1 MATRLITLTTDFGSR
16 DPYAGIMKG
25 VILGINPEA
34 NIIDLAHGIPPQD
47 VMAGALALSA
57 SLPYFPLGTIHV
69 AVVDPG
75 VGSKRRAFLI
85 ESERSYFIG
94 PDNGI
99 FSLVLGDRPIQQ
111 IVELS
116 NPAYHLK
123 PTSATFHGRDIFA
136 PAAAYLSL
144 GISANELGAQ
154 AQDFTRLPWPQI
166 SKREASIEGEVIYI
180 DGFGNVITN
189 IREDDLPANRS
200 GLTVSLRGITARG
213 LVPSYAWGREGEYVA
228 LINSSTLLEIALSKG
243 NAQAASGAELGDK
256 VSVQELSKAL

>member
-1 MATRLITLTTDFGSR
+1 M
-16 DPYAGIMKG
+16 
-25 VILGINPEA
+25 
-34 NIIDLAHGIPPQD
+34 
-47 VMAGALALSA
+47 
-57 SLPYFPLGTIHV
+57 
-69 AVVDPG
+69 DPG
-75 VGSKRRAFLI
+75 VGSKRRALLI
-85 ESERSYFIG
+85 ESEQSYFIG

-123 PTSATFHGRDIFA
+123 PASATFHGRDIFA

-154 AQDFTRLPWPQI
+154 AQDFTRLPWPRI
-166 SKREASIEGEVIYI
+166 SKREASIKGEVIYI

-200 GLTVSLRGITARG
+200 GLTVSLRGIAVRG

-228 LINSSTLLEIALSKG
+228 LINSSSLLEIALSKG
-243 NAQAASGAELGDK
+243 NAQAASGAEIGDK